1 MLKKVYAEI
10 GNICNLNCDF
20 CPGTKRKK
28 EFMPSSDFA
37 LIAPKIKSVSDYV
50 YLHVMGEPLMHPE
63 LDKIL
68 DICRQNR
75 LRVSLTTN
83 GTLLKKQE
91 RLLLFSPAL
100 YRVSVSVHSF
110 EANNQDGEINDYLGN
125 IVDFAKKAS
134 EKGIII
140 SLRLWNL
147 DGENTHGHNEL
158 NGGISD
164 YLFDSFPGYE
174 QSRSGYKLS
183 DKIYIELA
191 EKFDWPNADSDK
203 LDSSRFC
210 YALREQIAVLCDGTV
225 VPCCLD
231 SDGNIN
237 LGNIFDS
244 TFEEILSSDRAKRIY
259 DGFSRRTA
267 VEELC
272 MRCPYSGRFNK

>member
-10 GNICNLNCDF
+10 GNICNLQCDF

-28 EFMPSSDFA
+28 EFMSAAEFA

-63 LDKIL
+63 LDEIL
-68 DICRQNR
+68 DICNEIG
-75 LRVSLTTN
+75 LKVSLTTN
-83 GTLLKKQE
+83 GTLLKTRE
-91 RLLLFSPAL
+91 RLLLSAPAL

-110 EANNQDGEINDYLGN
+110 EANGQNRSPDDYLKN
-125 IVDFAKKAS
+125 IVDFAVKAS
-134 EKGIII
+134 ARGIIV

-147 DGENTHGHNEL
+147 DGENTRGLNSL
-158 NGGISD
+158 NGGIYD
-164 YLFDSFPGYE
+164 YLFNSFPEYE
-174 QSRSGYKLS
+174 RSRSGFKLG
-183 DKIYIELA
+183 DKIYIETA
-191 EKFDWPNADSDK
+191 EKFDWPDAESDE
-203 LDSSRFC
+203 LDPVRFC
-210 YALREQIAVLCDGTV
+210 YALRDQIAVLCDGTV

-237 LGNIFDS
+237 LGNIFES
-244 TFEEILSSDRAKRIY
+244 TFEEILSSERAKRIY

-272 MRCPYSGRFNK
+272 KRCPYSGRFNK